1 MNSWSQFWKKHPK
14 NCVHTHI
21 CVRMQWFRH
30 PHPDVDIQCRHL
42 EMHAH
47 AKCLDCKG
55 VGCPV
60 GRSEGH
66 FFQGHVLQN
75 LRFKVLFQVKILDT
89 WSKNLICML
98 SNFVFRSVATSF
110 IWRYGTRRLL
120 RFKVLFQVKILD
132 TWSKD
137 LICMLSNFIFR
148 SVATSLIW
156 RCSVH
161 VVKDFLGA
169 VLGLLNWQVLLTSQ
183 YLNCSFAK
191 RCLRTQY
198 VFAWTSLD
206 IWSSSTGSNLATFS
220 RQFFRVLNWGFHDVL
235 LCFWTLHWK
244 DQYWLSDGS

>member
-21 CVRMQWFRH
+21 CVRMQSFRH

-75 LRFKVLFQVKILDT
+75 
-89 WSKNLICML
+89 
-98 SNFVFRSVATSF
+98 
-110 IWRYGTRRLL
+110 L

>member
-21 CVRMQWFRH
+21 CVRMRSFRH

-89 WSKNLICML
+89 WSK
-98 SNFVFRSVATSF
+98 
-110 IWRYGTRRLL
+110 
-120 RFKVLFQVKILD
+120 
-132 TWSKD
+132 D

-148 SVATSLIW
+148 SVATSFIW
-156 RCSVH
+156 RCTVH
-161 VVKDFLGA
+161 VVFYGSKFCFKSKFLT
-169 VLGLLNWQVLLTSQ
+169 LE
-183 YLNCSFAK
+183 
-191 RCLRTQY
+191 
-198 VFAWTSLD
+198 AWT
-206 IWSSSTGSNLATFS
+206 
-220 RQFFRVLNWGFHDVL
+220 QFV
-235 LCFWTLHWK
+235 CFQT
-244 DQYWLSDGS
+244 SFFEV